1 MASIV
6 ELREMSDEALDEL
19 IENARE
25 EMFNLR
31 FQNASARLAD
41 VSRIRVVRRELAQ
54 VQTVLNM
61 RKLAIEAAMNQPEI
75 DSVITGKEW
84 SATAQFSYE
93 ESAWFVE
100 FADEDE
106 NELTSTYIDLNK
118 KRVKGRRVRSRAR

>member
-19 IENARE
+19 MEHARE

-41 VSRIRVVRRELAQ
+41 PSRIRAVRRELAQ
-54 VQTVLNM
+54 TKTVLNM
-61 RKLAIEAAMNQPEI
+61 RKLAIEAAVNQPDI
-75 DSVITGKEW
+75 GSVITSKEW
-84 SATAQFSYE
+84 SATAHFNYE

-100 FADEDE
+100 FVDEDD
-106 NELTSTYIDLNK
+106 NELTSTYINLNK
-118 KRVKGRRVRSRAR
+118 KRVKGRRVRRRS

>member
-6 ELREMSDEALDEL
+6 ELREMSDEALEEL

-61 RKLAIEAAMNQPEI
+61 RKLAIEAAVNQPEI

-84 SATAQFSYE
+84 SATAHFSYE
-93 ESAWFVE
+93 ESAWLVE
-100 FADEDE
+100 FVDDDE
-106 NELTSTYIDLNK
+106 NELTSTYINLNK